1 MSEEKIYVNGAEDKR
16 NLAIESARK
25 YAAEKGFNEAESR
38 RLQLLTE
45 ELIGM
50 LGGITS
56 DEYTAM
62 FWIDGEGRQC
72 SLHLLGKTEMTAT
85 KREELLAAASSG
97 RNSEAVGIMGKI
109 REMVTSVIL
118 NWNESMK
125 LQDEYGV
132 IPAMDFYTCGVDMT
146 VPAGD
151 MMTWTLSNYRDAM
164 ADRYEDE
171 VWVSQNDEK
180 KEAWDELERSV
191 IANLADDV
199 KVGIRK
205 DTVEITVIKA
215 F

>member
-50 LGGITS
+50 LSGITS

-132 IPAMDFYTCGVDMT
+132 IPTMDFYTCGVDMT

-180 KEAWDELERSV
+180 KEAWDELEKSV